1 MPVYYRLHILNE
13 VERAEEVVQAM
24 LKGASNEQHCMSLA
38 EQLMEE
44 WEARLKNV
52 EQFSRTKEPILS
64 MRRTVLV
71 LAKSLIEEKL
81 PAVAKYLDKE
91 VGKCWLQSAVTA
103 RK

>member
-1 MPVYYRLHILNE
+1 MCYRLHILNE

-24 LKGASNEQHCMSLA
+24 LRAASNEQHCMSLA
-38 EQLMEE
+38 QQLMEE
-44 WEARLKNV
+44 WEARLNNV

-64 MRRTVLV
+64 MRRTLLV
-71 LAKSLIEEKL
+71 LAENLIEEKL
-81 PAVAKYLDKE
+81 PAVAKYLDKV

>member
-1 MPVYYRLHILNE
+1 
-13 VERAEEVVQAM
+13 M
-24 LKGASNEQHCMSLA
+24 LKGVSNEQHCLLLA

-44 WEARLKNV
+44 WEERLKNV

-71 LAKSLIEEKL
+71 LAKSIIEEKL
-81 PAVAKYLDKE
+81 PEVAKYLDKE
-91 VGKCWLQSAVTA
+91 VGKCWLQSAITA

>member
-1 MPVYYRLHILNE
+1 MYYRLHILNE
-13 VERAEEVVQAM
+13 VERAEETVQAM
-24 LKGASNEQHCMSLA
+24 LKGVSNEQHCMSLA
-38 EQLMEE
+38 ERLMEE
-44 WEARLKNV
+44 WETRLKNV
-52 EQFSRTKEPILS
+52 EQFSRTKEPILL
-64 MRRTVLV
+64 MRRTLLV

>member
-1 MPVYYRLHILNE
+1 MYYRLHILNE
-13 VERAEEVVQAM
+13 IERAEEAVQAM
-24 LKGASNEQHCMSLA
+24 LKVVSNEQHCMSLA

-44 WEARLKNV
+44 WETRLENI

-81 PAVAKYLDKE
+81 AEVAKYLDKE
-91 VGKCWLQSAVTA
+91 VGKCWLQSAITA

>member
-1 MPVYYRLHILNE
+1 MYYRLHILNE
-13 VERAEEVVQAM
+13 VERVEETVQAM
-24 LKGASNEQHCMSLA
+24 LKEVGNKQHCMSLA
-38 EQLMEE
+38 EQLMKE
-44 WEARLKNV
+44 WAARLKNV

-81 PAVAKYLDKE
+81 PAVATYLDKE
-91 VGKCWLQSAVTA
+91 VGKCWLQSAITA

>member
-1 MPVYYRLHILNE
+1 MYYRLHILNE
-13 VERAEEVVQAM
+13 VERAEETVQAL
-24 LKGASNEQHCMSLA
+24 LKEVSNEQHCMSLA

-44 WEARLKNV
+44 WEVRLKNV

-71 LAKSLIEEKL
+71 LAESLIEEKL
-81 PAVAKYLDKE
+81 PTVAKYLDKE

>member
-1 MPVYYRLHILNE
+1 
-13 VERAEEVVQAM
+13 M
-24 LKGASNEQHCMSLA
+24 LKGVSNEQHCMSLA
-38 EQLMEE
+38 EQLMEK

-81 PAVAKYLDKE
+81 PAVAQYFDKE